1 MEQLPALHIVPRQ
14 MMPPRP
20 AVLEVPGAQERD
32 AEENAEAAQATQLA
46 TRLNEEAER
55 ARQEHLLWDRYAP
68 AELTDVYAK
77 RSMCRKE
84 LREAIAAAA
93 AFAER
98 QRRRNKKRHTQLEF
112 LYKFEPVLAQLQLQA
127 YKKREIHL
135 LKVSQ
140 LSTIYMYALSTIC
153 MKFVGRNAK
162 PVFEQLKPSAPST
175 PAGVTCLSLQEP
187 DTTSRVAR
195 FSLL

>member
-1 MEQLPALHIVPRQ
+1 MPALHTVPRQ

-20 AVLEVPGAQERD
+20 AVLEVPGAQEGD
-32 AEENAEAAQATQLA
+32 AEENAEATQATQLA

-55 ARQEHLLWDRYAP
+55 FRQEHSLWHRYAP

-84 LREAIAAAA
+84 VREAIAAAA

-98 QRRRNKKRHTQLEF
+98 QRRRNKKRHTRLEF
-112 LYKFEPVLAQLQLQA
+112 LYKIEPVLAQLQLQA

-140 LSTIYMYALSTIC
+140 LSTIYIYA
-153 MKFVGRNAK
+153 
-162 PVFEQLKPSAPST
+162 
-175 PAGVTCLSLQEP
+175 
-187 DTTSRVAR
+187 
-195 FSLL
+195 

>member
-1 MEQLPALHIVPRQ
+1 
-14 MMPPRP
+14 MPPRP
-20 AVLEVPGAQERD
+20 AVLEVPGAQEGD

-98 QRRRNKKRHTQLEF
+98 QRRGTRRGTPGSSSCTSSSRCSPNCSCKLT
-112 LYKFEPVLAQLQLQA
+112 
-127 YKKREIHL
+127 KRE
-135 LKVSQ
+135 
-140 LSTIYMYALSTIC
+140 
-153 MKFVGRNAK
+153 KF
-162 PVFEQLKPSAPST
+162 
-175 PAGVTCLSLQEP
+175 
-187 DTTSRVAR
+187 TS
-195 FSLL
+195 